1 MVLLGVLLAGAAGAV
16 ARYVIDGAVHR
27 RWAPTVPMGTL
38 LVNAAGSFVL
48 GVLTGAALY
57 HHPDPAVRTILGTG
71 FCGALTTW
79 STLSWETVRLVDE
92 GALAAAALAM
102 LGGLASSLAAAALG
116 IALVALI

>member
-1 MVLLGVLLAGAAGAV
+1 MVLLGVLVAGAVGAV

-38 LVNAAGSFVL
+38 LVNAGGSFVL

-57 HHPDPAVRTILGTG
+57 HHPDPAVRTVLGTG

-79 STLSWETVRLVDE
+79 STLSWETVRLIDD
-92 GALAAAALAM
+92 GAPGAAAVAM
-102 LGGLASSLAAAALG
+102 LGGVASSIVAAAAG
-116 IALVALI
+116 IGLAGLV

>member
-27 RWAPTVPMGTL
+27 RWEPTVPVGTL
-38 LVNAAGSFVL
+38 LVNVVGSFVL

-92 GALAAAALAM
+92 GEGRAAVVAM
-102 LGGLASSLAAAALG
+102 VGGLASSLVAAALG
-116 IALVALI
+116 IGLAGLV

>member
-1 MVLLGVLLAGAAGAV
+1 MVLLGVLVAGAAGAV

-38 LVNAAGSFVL
+38 LVNAGGSFVL

-57 HHPDPAVRTILGTG
+57 HHPDPAVRTVLGTG

-79 STLSWETVRLVDE
+79 STLSWETVRLIDD
-92 GALAAAALAM
+92 GAPGAAAVAM
-102 LGGLASSLAAAALG
+102 LGGVASSLVAAAAG
-116 IALVALI
+116 IGLAGLV

>member
-1 MVLLGVLLAGAAGAV
+1 MVLLGVLLAGGAGAV

-27 RWAPTVPMGTL
+27 RWEPTVPVGTL

-79 STLSWETVRLVDE
+79 STLSWETVRLFDE
-92 GALAAAALAM
+92 GEPAAAALAM
-102 LGGLASSLAAAALG
+102 LGGLASSVGAAAVG
-116 IALVALI
+116 IGLVGVL

>member
-1 MVLLGVLLAGAAGAV
+1 MVLVGVIIAGAVGAV
-16 ARYVIDGAVHR
+16 ARYVIDGAVHE
-27 RWAPTVPMGTL
+27 RWAPRVPIGTL
-38 LVNAAGSFVL
+38 LVNVLGSFVL
-48 GVLTGAALY
+48 GVLTGAVLY
-57 HHPDPAVRTILGTG
+57 HQPDPAIRTVVGTG

-92 GALAAAALAM
+92 GAPAAAALAM

>member
-1 MVLLGVLLAGAAGAV
+1 MVLLGVLVAGAAGAV

-27 RWAPTVPMGTL
+27 RWEPTVPVGTL
-38 LVNAAGSFVL
+38 LVNAAGAFVL

-79 STLSWETVRLVDE
+79 STLSWETVRLFDE
-92 GALAAAALAM
+92 GEPSAAAAAM
-102 LGGLASSLAAAALG
+102 LGGLASSLVAAALG
-116 IALVALI
+116 IGLAGLV